1 MNFRKATAIL
11 FLFVACVAFAGVQE
25 AKANHR
31 QPVRNAV
38 RTVKSLSLTAPVR
51 VLRARTPVRRL
62 VAFRCR

>member
-38 RTVKSLSLTAPVR
+38 RAVKSLSLAAPVR
-51 VLRARTPVRRL
+51 VLRARTPVRKL
-62 VAFRCR
+62 VACGRR